1 MSKTWNTD
9 LRDETDR
16 VTRLWNKMAPKYD
29 REVRFVERLLFAGG
43 REWVCS
49 QAWGEV
55 LEIAVGTGRNVPYY
69 PGNVRITGVDV
80 SPAML
85 EIARARARDLGRE
98 VELRVGDVQRL
109 EFPDASFDTA
119 VSTLA
124 LCSIPDDAR
133 AVAEVRRVLRPAGS
147 FLLMEHVASPYPL
160 VRAGQGVL
168 DWFTVRFQGDHQL
181 RRPLERLKD
190 AGFEIV
196 RVRGLK
202 WGIVQRIAARK
213 PAQ

>member
-1 MSKTWNTD
+1 
-9 LRDETDR
+9 
-16 VTRLWNKMAPKYD
+16 MAPKYD
-29 REVRFVERLLFAGG
+29 REMRFVDRRRFAGG
-43 REWVCS
+43 REGVCS
-49 QAWGEV
+49 QARGAV
-55 LEIAVGTGRNVPYY
+55 LEIAIGTARNLPYY
-69 PGNVRITGVDV
+69 PGDVRITGVDV

-85 EIARARARDLGRE
+85 EIARARARDLGRG
-98 VELRVGDVQRL
+98 VELHVGDVQQL
-109 EFPDASFDTA
+109 GFPDASFDTA
-119 VSTLA
+119 VSTLS

-160 VRAGQGVL
+160 VRAGQAVL

-196 RVRGLK
+196 RVERLK
-202 WGIVQRIAARK
+202 WGIVERIAARK
-213 PAQ
+213 PSQ